1 MDLDR
6 ARVERAYLAR
16 LGGAHPDL
24 GGDSVDASSINEA
37 RDVLIDP
44 ERRAN
49 LLLALLGGPDSS
61 ACRDLPDGFL
71 MEMMELRQTI
81 EDEME
86 ADADTAREKWERW
99 GREKRD
105 EHAKN
110 VSAMFAR
117 GEDPVRVRMELNAW
131 RYIERLIEQLDPGY
145 DPTRI
150 EGRS

>member
-24 GGDSVDASSINEA
+24 GGEAVDASAINEA

-49 LLLALLGGPDSS
+49 LLLALRGGPGASE
-61 ACRDLPDGFL
+61 CKDLPEGFL

-81 EDEME
+81 EEE
-86 ADADTAREKWERW
+86 VDADPEGARAKWERW
-99 GREKRD
+99 GRERR
-105 EHAKN
+105 EAHAAN
-110 VSAMFAR
+110 VSAMLDGDADLR
-117 GEDPVRVRMELNAW
+117 DVRVELNAW
-131 RYIERLIEQLDPGY
+131 RYIERLIEQLDPDY
-145 DPTRI
+145 DPARVD
-150 EGRS
+150 GRG